1 MTRSRILLA
10 ALPFLAA
17 AQAASADSFTG
28 NYLMT
33 LNTTHPAWDT
43 ETHCLSLVDDGSVLT
58 ASHGGDASIADYIDG
73 QFMVASHQLIATL
86 GFHGVS
92 FTLTAPLNAANAGPG
107 SFVALNDGAIVS
119 RGVFILG
126 GKGSCAPP

>member
-1 MTRSRILLA
+1 MPEVYIVGIGMT
-10 ALPFLAA
+10 PFGKFLDTPLKALAA
-17 AQAASADSFTG
+17 AAVEEALADAGLEKEHIQAAYFANAG
-28 NYLMT
+28 QG
-33 LNTTHPAWDT
+33 A
-43 ETHCLSLVDDGSVLT
+43 
-58 ASHGGDASIADYIDG
+58 IDG